1 MPYARRLEEIRPFRV
16 VEILARA
23 KELEAAGRHVLHL
36 EAGEPDFATAAPIVK
51 AAQNALR
58 LGYTQYTEPGGI
70 PLLREVLSRYY
81 EEEYG
86 LSISPAR
93 ILITPGASGAL
104 LLVTALLVNPGDE
117 MLVADPGY
125 PCNRNFLL
133 MMNGRARQVPT
144 EAAGHYQMSASL
156 AKAYWGER
164 TIGIMVASP
173 ANPTGEILS
182 RAELQALWEVAAQ
195 RRGYLVADEIYHG
208 LCYESTPASILEITE
223 QAFIIGS
230 FSKYFGMTGWR
241 LGWLVA
247 PEDAVQ
253 SLERIAQNLFISMS
267 TVAQYAALAAFRP
280 ESRAILNERR
290 DILAQRRDFLLA
302 ALRDIGFSIPN
313 TPAGAM
319 YLYAGVDAFSDDSSA
334 FCRMLLEEHGIATV
348 PGEDF
353 GMHRARE
360 HMRFAY
366 TTGMEQMEQAVERL
380 QSLLR

>member
-1 MPYARRLEEIRPFRV
+1 MPYARRLEQVRPFRV

-23 KELEAAGRHVLHL
+23 KELEAAGRHIYHL

-51 AAQNALR
+51 AGQEALR
-58 LGYTQYTEPGGI
+58 LGHTQYTQPGGL
-70 PLLREVLSRYY
+70 PSLREALSCYY

-86 LSISPAR
+86 LNIPPGR
-93 ILITPGASGAL
+93 ILVTPGASGAL

-133 MMNGRARQVPT
+133 VMNGQARQVPT
-144 EAAGHYQMSASL
+144 EAAGRYQLNASL
-156 AKAYWGER
+156 AEAHWGER
-164 TIGIMVASP
+164 TTGIMVASP
-173 ANPTGEILS
+173 ANPTGEMLE
-182 RAELQALWEVAAQ
+182 RTELQALCEAAA
-195 RRGYLVADEIYHG
+195 RRDGHLVSDEIYHG
-208 LCYESTPASILEITE
+208 LCYEGTPTSALEITDR
-223 QAFIIGS
+223 AFIIGS

-253 SLERIAQNLFISMS
+253 DLERIAQNLFISMS
-267 TVAQYAALAAFRP
+267 SVAQYAALAAFQP
-280 ESRAILNERR
+280 GCRAILEERR
-290 DILAQRRDFLLA
+290 DILAQRRNFLLA
-302 ALRDIGFSIPN
+302 ALRTLGFSIPN

-319 YLYAGVDAFSDDSSA
+319 YLYAGVGAFSDDSSA
-334 FCRMLLEEHGIATV
+334 FCQMLLEEHGIATV

-353 GMHRARE
+353 GVHRARE

-366 TTGMEQMEQAVERL
+366 TTSMEQLEQTVERL
-380 QSLLR
+380 QSLLC